1 MTLLEINNLSVE
13 VNDKKIIDGFNLIIN
28 EGETH
33 AIMGPNGA
41 GKSTLSYAIA
51 GKKGYKIT
59 SGQILFNGEDV
70 SNLSPDKRAAKGIFL
85 AFQNPI
91 EIPGVPNATFLKQAV
106 NSIKKYNGQQELDTI
121 AFNKLLKEKAAVLGI
136 SADMLKRSVNEGFS
150 GGEKKRLET
159 LQMAILEPKIAIL
172 DEIDSGLDIDSLQLI
187 SKNINQIKKS
197 LLVITH
203 YQRLLNY
210 IVPDFVHIFA
220 KGKIIKS
227 GGKNLALELE
237 KNGYGGFIDE

>member
-51 GKKGYKIT
+51 GKEGYKIT
-59 SGQILFNGEDV
+59 SGQILFNGEDI

-106 NSIKKYNGQQELDTI
+106 NSIKKYNGQKELDTI

-159 LQMAILEPKIAIL
+159 LQMAILEPKMAIL